1 MAIVDPDRIDSD
13 PSGNTLEPVLALI
26 FLEGAGLENSGT
38 RSCLRVRQNFSDIN
52 LAMTCFLT
60 HVGVA
65 LLWAT
70 LGVSAAAQ
78 SAGPAV
84 ARVAVQSSGASVTGT
99 VMDQTGAV
107 VVNAEVVMLNLASG
121 RQLTTKTDSSGKY
134 ELASLPPGLYQISVS
149 SEGFA
154 TSSQSISLRRNGA
167 YREDFHLAPGPIQI
181 GVTVT
186 AGKGSARLAADTAQV
201 TTVAGAA
208 QIEERRPASTLR
220 AVENAPNLTAINA
233 NPALER
239 PRLRGLA
246 SNRLL
251 IILDGERLNNMR
263 SDPLSG
269 VSPSIVDVTQLQSAE
284 VVSGAGSS
292 LYGSDAMAGVLNLI
306 TEAPA
311 RDNHLA
317 LRFNGDAHTNGAFRR
332 GAATI
337 NWSRSRFAARLSGS
351 LFREADYHGG
361 NQPVSLNDVVQL
373 GRLATDM
380 GNAVGNNVARTYAV
394 WSAPGDA
401 RVINGQGHGFNDQVD
416 LWFFPGSNQSLR
428 YRQLNSQHK
437 SLGFSFI
444 APPFDPRT
452 QFNSFRRLDKYG
464 LRYEGRE
471 LRSWLPRVAAGFFGQ
486 KYSVPDDTITS
497 QIALGS
503 SWTLLPDPNAP
514 QTLVPKLTGNPSTFT
529 PVNLSQNKNSVT
541 THGLDLQATFAPL
554 TGMLLTTGVGYLQD
568 SSADEFSRTD
578 FVAPFKVVSGRAS
591 NPNSIYRNWSWFS
604 LLEHEP
610 FAWLRLTGG
619 LRVDNWH
626 TEARVT
632 PGFPLGVESRL
643 LDLSFS
649 MLNANPG
656 PINMAGAANV
666 LDLVR
671 GVKGITTSRTVVT
684 GNAAAVVRLPQGV
697 NTYFRWGNSYREPGI
712 TERYLLRDFGD
723 PTFSVLVIP
732 NAALSPE
739 RGSEYDFGVKIQRA
753 RWNASVGY
761 FRNNLNDFIASAFAP
776 PLFVPPDP
784 AQGINPISPFFP
796 FHGVLYV
803 QRTNTAKA
811 RIQGLEAAY
820 EVSLPLG
827 DVGVITPF
835 SSLGLL
841 KGSNLTPDQNTLKL
855 LSQFY
860 NRSDTPVPLR
870 GTANDA
876 PLSSIT
882 PLRTIGGV
890 RFDSAKRHWFAQ
902 YEIRYQGRV
911 ERADPLD
918 LSAAVSTEFG
928 TFRSLNSFA
937 VQTVRGGFTVPTEK
951 HRFAFAVGLENLT
964 NRLYFEHFQTAPAP
978 GRSLVFGTTI
988 ELKY

>member
-1 MAIVDPDRIDSD
+1 MHSILIRI
-13 PSGNTLEPVLALI
+13 GVVL
-26 FLEGAGLENSGT
+26 
-38 RSCLRVRQNFSDIN
+38 
-52 LAMTCFLT
+52 
-60 HVGVA
+60 
-65 LLWAT
+65 
-70 LGVSAAAQ
+70 LGVMLAVAAHSAAAG
-78 SAGPAV
+78 SAVTA
-84 ARVAVQSSGASVTGT
+84 QSSGALVSGT
-99 VMDQTGAV
+99 VTDQTGAV
-107 VVNAEVVMLNLASG
+107 VVNAEVLMLNLASG
-121 RQLTTKTDSSGKY
+121 RQLTTRTDASGKY
-134 ELASLPPGLYQISVS
+134 DLAGLSPGPYQISVS
-149 SEGFA
+149 GEGFA
-154 TSSQSISLRRNGA
+154 VAARSISLRQSA
-167 YREDFHLAPGPIQI
+167 SYREDFLLAPGPIEI
-181 GVTVT
+181 DVTVT
-186 AGKGSARLAADTAQV
+186 AGKGTARLAAETPQV
-201 TTVAGAA
+201 ITVAGAS
-208 QIEERRPASTLR
+208 QVEERRPASTLR
-220 AVENAPNLTAINA
+220 AVEQAPNLTPVNA

-263 SDPLSG
+263 SDPTSG
-269 VSPSIVDVTQLQSAE
+269 VSPSVVDVTQLESAE

-292 LYGSDAMAGVLNLI
+292 LYGSDAMAGVMNLI
-306 TEAPA
+306 TASPQ
-311 RDNHLA
+311 RDDHLA
-317 LRFNGDAHTNGAFRR
+317 FRFNGDARTNGAFRR
-332 GAATI
+332 GGATF

-351 LFREADYHGG
+351 IFREANYHGG
-361 NQPVSLNDVVQL
+361 NQPISLDEVAQL
-373 GRLATDM
+373 GTLATNM
-380 GNAVGNNVARTYAV
+380 GNAVGNNVARTFAV
-394 WSAPGDA
+394 WSAPAGA
-401 RVINGQGHGFNDQVD
+401 EVPNGQGHGFNDQVD
-416 LWFFPGSNQSLR
+416 FWFFPGLNHSLR

-471 LRSWLPRVAAGFFGQ
+471 LRSWLPRIAVGFFGQ
-486 KYSVPDDTITS
+486 KYAVPDDTITS
-497 QIALGS
+497 QIPLGS
-503 SWTLLPDPNAP
+503 SWTLVPDPNSP
-514 QTLVPKLTGNPSTFT
+514 QSLLPKLTGNRSTFT

-541 THGLDLQATFAPL
+541 TFGLDLQATFAPFAE
-554 TGMLLTTGVGYLQD
+554 TLLTTGVGYLRD

-591 NPNSIYRNWSWFS
+591 NPDSVYRNWSWFS

-610 FAWLRLTGG
+610 FRWLRLTGG

-649 MLNANPG
+649 MLNASPG
-656 PINMAGAANV
+656 SINLAGAASV
-666 LDLVR
+666 LDLVNR
-671 GVKGITTSRTVVT
+671 VKGITTSRTVVT

-739 RGSEYDFGVKIQRA
+739 RGSEYDVGVKIQRA

-776 PLFVPPDP
+776 PVFVPPDP

-803 QRTNTAKA
+803 QRTNTARA

-820 EVSLPLG
+820 EMSLQLG
-827 DVGVITPF
+827 RVGVITPF
-835 SSLGLL
+835 GSLGLL
-841 KGSNLTPDQNTLKL
+841 KGSNLTPDQNTLTL
-855 LSQFY
+855 LAEFY
-860 NRSDTPVPLR
+860 NRSDTPVPLS
-870 GTANDA
+870 GSANDA

-882 PLRTIGGV
+882 PLRTINGV
-890 RFDSAKRHWFAQ
+890 RFDSLKGRWFGE
-902 YEIRYQGRV
+902 YEVRYQGQV

-937 VQTVRGGFTVPTEK
+937 VQTVRGGYTVRGEK
-951 HRFAFAVGLENLT
+951 HRVAFTVGLENLT
-964 NRLYFEHFQTAPAP
+964 NRLYFEHFQ
-978 GRSLVFGTTI
+978 
-988 ELKY
+988 

>member
-1 MAIVDPDRIDSD
+1 
-13 PSGNTLEPVLALI
+13 
-26 FLEGAGLENSGT
+26 
-38 RSCLRVRQNFSDIN
+38 
-52 LAMTCFLT
+52 
-60 HVGVA
+60 
-65 LLWAT
+65 
-70 LGVSAAAQ
+70 
-78 SAGPAV
+78 
-84 ARVAVQSSGASVTGT
+84 
-99 VMDQTGAV
+99 
-107 VVNAEVVMLNLASG
+107 MLNLASG

-134 ELASLPPGLYQISVS
+134 ELAGLSPGLYQISVS
-149 SEGFA
+149 SEGFGA
-154 TSSQSISLRRNGA
+154 AAQSISLRRNGS
-167 YREDFHLAPGPIQI
+167 YREDFLLVPGPIEVD
-181 GVTVT
+181 VTVT
-186 AGKGSARLAADTAQV
+186 AGKGSARLAADTPQSI
-201 TTVAGAA
+201 TVAGAS

-220 AVENAPNLTAINA
+220 AVKNAPNLTPVNA

-246 SNRLL
+246 SNRIL

-263 SDPLSG
+263 SDPTSG
-269 VSPSIVDVTQLQSAE
+269 VSPSVVDVTQLQSAE

-292 LYGSDAMAGVLNLI
+292 LYGSDAMAGVMNLI
-306 TEAPA
+306 TASPL
-311 RDNHLA
+311 RDDHLA
-317 LRFNGDAHTNGAFRR
+317 LRFNGDALTNGAFRR
-332 GAATI
+332 GGGTI
-337 NWSRSRFAARLSGS
+337 NWSRSIFAVRLSGS
-351 LFREADYHGG
+351 LFREGNYDGG
-361 NQPVSLNDVVQL
+361 NQPISQNEVVQL
-373 GRLATDM
+373 GKLATDM

-394 WSAPGDA
+394 WNSPAGA
-401 RVINGQGHGFNDQVD
+401 QVANGQGHGFNDQVD
-416 LWFFPGSNQSLR
+416 LWFFLGLNHSLR
-428 YRQLNSQHK
+428 YRQLNSQHQN
-437 SLGFSFI
+437 LGFSFI

-486 KYSVPDDTITS
+486 KYVVPDDTITS
-497 QIALGS
+497 QIVLGS
-503 SWTLLPDPNAP
+503 SWTLVPDPNAP
-514 QTLVPKLTGNPSTFT
+514 QTLVPQLTGNRSTFT

-541 THGLDLQATFAPL
+541 TYGLDLQATFAPFAG
-554 TGMLLTTGVGYLQD
+554 TLLTTGVGYLRD
-568 SSADEFSRTD
+568 SSADEFSRAD

-591 NPNSIYRNWSWFS
+591 NPNSVYRNWGWFS

-610 FAWLRLTGG
+610 RKWLRLTGG
-619 LRVDNWH
+619 LRVDNWR

-632 PGFPLGVESRL
+632 QGFPLGVESRL

-649 MLNANPG
+649 MLNAHPG
-656 PINMAGAANV
+656 PINLAGAANV
-666 LDLVR
+666 LDLVK

-684 GNAAAVVRLPQGV
+684 GNAAAVVRLPQGI
-697 NTYFRWGNSYREPGI
+697 NPYFRWGNSYREPGI

-739 RGSEYDFGVKIQRA
+739 RGSEYDVGVKVQRA
-753 RWNASVGY
+753 RWNAAFGY

-784 AQGINPISPFFP
+784 AQGINAISPFFP

-803 QRTNTAKA
+803 QRTNTARA
-811 RIQGLEAAY
+811 RIQGLEANY
-820 EVSLPLG
+820 EMSLQLG
-827 DVGVITPF
+827 RVGVITPF
-835 SSLGLL
+835 GSLGWL

-855 LSQFY
+855 LAQFY
-860 NRSDTPVPLR
+860 NRSDTPLPLR
-870 GTANDA
+870 GSANDA

-882 PLRTIGGV
+882 PLRTINGV
-890 RFDSAKRHWFAQ
+890 RFDSSKRRWFGE

-937 VQTVRGGFTVPTEK
+937 VQTLRGGYTIRGEK
-951 HRFAFAVGLENLT
+951 HRLVFTVGLENLT

-978 GRSLVFGTTI
+978 GRSVVFGTTV
-988 ELKY
+988 ELNSLIH